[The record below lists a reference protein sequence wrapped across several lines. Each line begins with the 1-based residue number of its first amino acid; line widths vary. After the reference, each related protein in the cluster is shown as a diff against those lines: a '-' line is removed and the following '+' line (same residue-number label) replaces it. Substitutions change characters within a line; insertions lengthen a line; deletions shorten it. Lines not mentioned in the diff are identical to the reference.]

1 MSCGGIS
8 RSMIGERVI
17 TQEWIEM
24 PLKPILFPLEE
35 RVTGEK
41 ECEDLTVLKWISV
54 DSVIVWES
62 GEETQ

>member
-1 MSCGGIS
+1 MFAEKVRYIVVDDTWV
-8 RSMIGERVI
+8 RW
-17 TQEWIEM
+17 QN
-24 PLKPILFPLEE
+24 
-35 RVTGEK
+35 VTGEK

>member
-35 RVTGEK
+35 RVA
-41 ECEDLTVLKWISV
+41 
-54 DSVIVWES
+54 
-62 GEETQ
+62 GEEDEEEQEELHDS